1 MTNQELFRIFDACQ
15 PSVIQVKEYLKRIS
29 GVSPFDL
36 IFVKGNLN
44 KITNKIN
51 PNTGE
56 LVGIVIEKTIF
67 YIKGFEKKEV
77 PDGQKITTDDVFAFA
92 KKLYPKSRALPMTLE
107 NLQTLAKNRE
117 KFEDLCQMLSV
128 FGYEPPLLQE
138 AYLLLGENGS
148 STCGDYYTADGSPD
162 GATDISS
169 FIKNYGK
176 IFYCESW
183 K

>member
-15 PSVIQVKEYLKRIS
+15 PSVAQVKEYLERIS

-36 IFVKGNLN
+36 IFVKGNQN
-44 KITNKIN
+44 RITNKIS
-51 PNTGE
+51 PDAGE

-67 YIKGFEKKEV
+67 YIKGFEKKEA
-77 PDGQKITTDDVFAFA
+77 PDTQKITTDDVFAFA
-92 KKLYPKSRALPMTLE
+92 QKLYPRNRALPMTLE
-107 NLQTLAKNRE
+107 NLQTLVKNRE

-128 FGYEPPLLQE
+128 FGYEAPHLQK
-138 AYLLLGENGS
+138 AYLLFGKNGS

-162 GATDISS
+162 GATDISY
-169 FIKNYGK
+169 FIKNHGK